1 LDKQTCFP
9 VIKSYEPHLTLHYR
23 LAFPRY
29 YSGEDEANPDPCL
42 QIERSIGIGMEPF
55 IGSKKGAPTHYWWSS
70 FSLSAY
76 QPSLKQIALAVAV
89 HRLTSLRRVIFPL
102 SVRSTKAK

>member
-1 LDKQTCFP
+1 
-9 VIKSYEPHLTLHYR
+9 
-23 LAFPRY
+23 
-29 YSGEDEANPDPCL
+29 
-42 QIERSIGIGMEPF
+42 MEPF